1 VGSRNYL
8 RNSDYDALTQPDDH
22 IPLSPCRTMQQDA
35 PCAPGPLT
43 SQTLP
48 IDRSVHSQGIPNGH
62 NVDQMTDAVSV
73 PAPSQSLEDV
83 CKGLHNRI
91 ESFLSEETHDDILV
105 RTQKQTRIALGVIEE
120 AFERFTLEQL
130 CFSYNGGKDCLVLL
144 ILYLAGL
151 YAHLRPNTDKKNEN
165 GTKNA
170 AQKSGQGQAW
180 DSIPHSDV
188 NTEANGNASLST
200 ANPAAPKRDTQP
212 PFPTQLTS
220 IYIQTPHP
228 FPEVTEF
235 VESSSAHYHLNL
247 VESALPMKA
256 AFEEYLNEHKSV
268 KAIFVGTRRTDPH
281 GGNLTFFDMTDRGW
295 PEFMRYAF
303 FMLRLSGCSMPSVT
317 SRSAN
322 STLCRIHP
330 VIDWHYREIWAVSPI
345 AEHDSNSPLIVR
357 LI

>member
-1 VGSRNYL
+1 
-8 RNSDYDALTQPDDH
+8 
-22 IPLSPCRTMQQDA
+22 MQQDA
-35 PCAPGPLT
+35 HRAHGPSNFQTARSHDSTKSNGT
-43 SQTLP
+43 S
-48 IDRSVHSQGIPNGH
+48 NGH
-62 NVDQMTDAVSV
+62 HVEQMINTSSY
-73 PAPSQSLEDV
+73 PAPSQSLEEV
-83 CKGLHNRI
+83 CKGLHDRI
-91 ESFLSEETHDDILV
+91 ESFLSENTHDDVLV

-151 YAHLRPNTDKKNEN
+151 YAHLRIDTNKRTGGSAEN
-165 GTKNA
+165 GAHKT
-170 AQKSGQGQAW
+170 GHDEPR
-180 DSIPHSDV
+180 DSIPHTSIS
-188 NTEANGNASLST
+188 TEANGNASHR
-200 ANPAAPKRDTQP
+200 PAELASPEKDTQL

-228 FPEVTEF
+228 FPEVTDF

-256 AFEEYLNEHKSV
+256 AFEEYLKAHQGV

-281 GGNLTFFDMTDRGW
+281 GGSLTFFDMTDRGW
-295 PEFMRYAF
+295 PEFMRYALS
-303 FMLRLSGCSMPSVT
+303 MLGWSGLSLGSAK

-322 STLCRIHP
+322 SATCRIHP
-330 VIDWHYREIWAVSPI
+330 VIDWHYREIWAVSSI
-345 AEHDSNSPLIVR
+345 GNHALVMLLTDR